1 MFDDF
6 VGLAFKV
13 YNAIFANFVTL
24 LNWGGKQK
32 KIGDLVMDCKIWT
45 NLNFQ
50 EMFTHLNC
58 SQRLHEIGQYIKLT
72 N

>member
-1 MFDDF
+1 
-6 VGLAFKV
+6 
-13 YNAIFANFVTL
+13 
-24 LNWGGKQK
+24 
-32 KIGDLVMDCKIWT
+32 MDCKIWT

-58 SQRLHEIGQYIKLT
+58 SQRLHEIGQHIKLT